1 MLMNVQK
8 KHLSVNKLVLI
19 GEVITFVAVML
30 DIPLF
35 LEFMVHV
42 LVSSYASDQHED
54 GTFSH
59 FYTFFKKFY
68 FLFDE

>member
-19 GEVITFVAVML
+19 REVVIFVAVML

-35 LEFMVHV
+35 LAFMVHV
-42 LVSSYASDQHED
+42 LVSSYTSNERED
-54 GTFSH
+54 GTPH
-59 FYTFFKKFY
+59 
-68 FLFDE
+68 